1 VERHPFELA
10 GETRILRH
18 SIVGHARH
26 AQAVK
31 HVSGHQFDS
40 DWRTILHYQTAM
52 ATEKINTIESR
63 VAATILQRTVGTLE
77 IEGVKYDIAPP
88 TLGTLIL
95 ASEIVSVFP
104 QIGEVEDKQRIFTA
118 LFKAKDFKM
127 LADLAAVLI
136 LGSKRLS
143 EEREVTVVKRRFFGL
158 FKCKRKVKQTID
170 LRAELAQKILD
181 NVRPSVLFEVI
192 IQRLRDNEVMTFFA
206 ITTSLSAANIL
217 KPTKTEVVTD

>member
-1 VERHPFELA
+1 
-10 GETRILRH
+10 
-18 SIVGHARH
+18 
-26 AQAVK
+26 
-31 HVSGHQFDS
+31 
-40 DWRTILHYQTAM
+40 M

-104 QIGEVEDKQRIFTA
+104 QIDEVEDKQRIFTA

-143 EEREVTVVKRRFFGL
+143 EEREVTIVKRRFFGL
-158 FKCKRKVKQTID
+158 FKCKRKVKQTVD